1 MSEFR
6 TPSAFRQRLG
16 YYVTGLAIGFLM
28 LGVMWYIKAQAK
40 AHQDAARQA
49 TPAKTPAPVPP
60 PTSPQ

>member
-1 MSEFR
+1 MSDFR

-49 TPAKTPAPVPP
+49 TPAQPPAPTPVPAL
-60 PTSPQ
+60 PQ

>member
-16 YYVTGLAIGFLM
+16 YYLTGLAIGFLM
-28 LGVMWYIKAQAK
+28 LGVMWWIKAQAK

-49 TPAKTPAPVPP
+49 MPAQTPEPTPA